1 MEHAGI
7 PKLPQ
12 ITLLILL
19 NFKIWNNKAAVVDF
33 PFVPVMPIILAL
45 GQISTNRSISLI
57 ILTLLSIASF
67 IALCFSLLFIGIPG
81 LTTNVFILSHGQ

>member
-33 PFVPVMPIILAL
+33 PFVPVIPINLAL
-45 GQISTNRSISLI
+45 G
-57 ILTLLSIASF
+57 
-67 IALCFSLLFIGIPG
+67 
-81 LTTNVFILSHGQ
+81 